1 MTGSARASNYFDET
15 SELANACRVESYAI
29 GAEMKKVGL
38 PDNLI
43 VAAVTTANDFEG
55 VFNLLKMWAN
65 ESDPA
70 ERDAIVS
77 DIQELIDDCAQ
88 PEKVEGVYV
97 RFDDLDRIASDVRKF
112 KDSLRALV
120 DERGGIGKLAEL
132 TAIPQPS
139 LSRFFNTAAMPRRT
153 TLHKIARALNLSQ
166 IQIATEWSV

>member
-1 MTGSARASNYFDET
+1 MTANALTSNYFDEK

-29 GAEMKKVGL
+29 GADMQKSGL
-38 PDNLI
+38 PDRFI

-77 DIQELIDDCAQ
+77 DIQELIEDCAQ

-97 RFDDLDRIASDVRKF
+97 RFDDLDRIAADVRQF
-112 KDSLRALV
+112 KDSLRVLV

-139 LSRFFNTAAMPRRT
+139 LSRFFNSAAMPRRT
-153 TLHKIARALNLSQ
+153 TLHKIARALNLNQ

>member
-1 MTGSARASNYFDET
+1 MIWR
-15 SELANACRVESYAI
+15 
-29 GAEMKKVGL
+29 
-38 PDNLI
+38 
-43 VAAVTTANDFEG
+43 G
-55 VFNLLKMWAN
+55 VFNLLKMWVD
-65 ESDPA
+65 ESGPA

-132 TAIPQPS
+132 TAISHCLDFSIP
-139 LSRFFNTAAMPRRT
+139 PRCASSSHHVAQNR
-153 TLHKIARALNLSQ
+153 SS
-166 IQIATEWSV
+166 TEFESSSNCY

>member
-1 MTGSARASNYFDET
+1 MTGSGRASNYFDET

-38 PDNLI
+38 PDNFI

-132 TAIPQPS
+132 TTIPQPS
-139 LSRFFNTAAMPRRT
+139 LSRFFNTTAMPRRT
-153 TLHKIARALNLSQ
+153 TLNKIARALNLSQ
-166 IQIATEWSV
+166 VQIATEWSV